1 MNFSEKHKC
10 VFIHVNKTAGRS
22 ISMAL
27 FGNVREHIT
36 VKELFNLDYN
46 KPETEKRLEKC
57 RVDYRYK
64 LLKKYWDHYFKF
76 VIVRN
81 PWDRKLSDFFF
92 GKREG
97 IVAADIDFITYI
109 NNNHLN
115 NDLWNSPGLEWVED
129 KNGDIDKNIFM
140 GKFEN
145 LQNDFNIICDKIN
158 IPRRKLPHLNSSTH
172 SPYWEYY
179 NDEIKEMVEEKYKKD
194 IEAFGYE
201 FGK

>member
-36 VKELFNLDYN
+36 VKELFNLDCN

-57 RVDYRYK
+57 RVDYRYE

-76 VIVRN
+76 IIIRN

-97 IVAADIDFITYI
+97 IVATDIDFITYI

-129 KNGDIDKNIFM
+129 KNGNIDKDIFI

>member
-57 RVDYRYK
+57 RVDYRYE

-129 KNGDIDKNIFM
+129 KNGNIDKNIFM

-158 IPRRKLPHLNSSTH
+158 VPRRKLPHLNSSTH

>member
-36 VKELFNLDYN
+36 IKELFNLDYN
-46 KPETEKRLEKC
+46 KPEIEKRLEKC
-57 RVDYRYK
+57 RVDYRYE

-76 VIVRN
+76 TIIRN

-97 IVAADIDFITYI
+97 IVAPGIDFITYI

-129 KNGDIDKNIFM
+129 KNGNIDKDIFI

-158 IPRRKLPHLNSSTH
+158 IPRRILPYLNSSTH

>member
-57 RVDYRYK
+57 RVDYRYE

-129 KNGDIDKNIFM
+129 KNGNIDKNIFM

>member
-36 VKELFNLDYN
+36 VKELFNLDCN

-57 RVDYRYK
+57 RVDYRYE

>member
-57 RVDYRYK
+57 RVDYRYE